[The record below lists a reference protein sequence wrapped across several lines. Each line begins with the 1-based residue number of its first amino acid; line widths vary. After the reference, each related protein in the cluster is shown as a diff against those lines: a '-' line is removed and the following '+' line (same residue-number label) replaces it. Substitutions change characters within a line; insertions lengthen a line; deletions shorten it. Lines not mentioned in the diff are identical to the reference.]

1 MKTYKPTSAG
11 RRGMTVV
18 SYGELLTSRKN
29 APLKRLTKGKQST
42 GGRNS
47 GGRIT
52 NFYQGGGNKRTFRHV
67 DFVYSKKDIPGV
79 VESVEYDPF
88 RSGFIALVLFKDG
101 ERRYVLAPKGW
112 KKGDEFLASQNAK
125 PKLGNRL
132 PLGSVPVGT
141 FVFNVELKP
150 GAGARLARS
159 AGSYAEVVAQDAGY
173 TLLKMPS
180 TEVRRILSTGWATV
194 GTVSNDEYRL
204 ITLGK
209 AGRSRF
215 RGLRP
220 KTRGTARNPVDHP
233 HGGGEGRAP
242 RGHKRARTMQGRPTG
257 KGQKTRRPKKYSN
270 IYIVSR
276 RKPGR
281 LMANGGVQ

>member
-1 MKTYKPTSAG
+1 MKKYKPTSAG

-18 SYGELLTSRKN
+18 SYGEVLTNTKN
-29 APLKRLTKGKQST
+29 APHKALTHGRAGT

-47 GGRIT
+47 AGRRT
-52 NFYQGGGNKRTFRHV
+52 NFYRGGGNKRTFRTV
-67 DFVYSKKDIPGV
+67 DFSYDKRDIPAV

-88 RSGFIALVLFKDG
+88 RSGFIALILFKDG

-112 KKGDEFLASQNAK
+112 VKGDEFLASETAK
-125 PKLGNRL
+125 VKIGNRL
-132 PLGSVPVGT
+132 PLVNIPVGT

-150 GAGARLARS
+150 GAGARMARS
-159 AGSYAEVVAQDAGY
+159 AGSYAEVVAHDSGY

-180 TEVRRILSTGWATV
+180 TEIRRIPSAGWATV
-194 GTVSNDEYRL
+194 GVVSNEEHRL

-209 AGRSRF
+209 AGRARF

-220 KTRGTARNPVDHP
+220 KTRGSARNAVDHP
-233 HGGGEGRAP
+233 YGGGEGRAP
-242 RGHKRARTMQGRPTG
+242 RGHKRARTIQGRSTG

-270 IYIVSR
+270 IHIVSR
-276 RKPGR
+276 RKPGK
-281 LMANGGVQ
+281 LMMNKTR